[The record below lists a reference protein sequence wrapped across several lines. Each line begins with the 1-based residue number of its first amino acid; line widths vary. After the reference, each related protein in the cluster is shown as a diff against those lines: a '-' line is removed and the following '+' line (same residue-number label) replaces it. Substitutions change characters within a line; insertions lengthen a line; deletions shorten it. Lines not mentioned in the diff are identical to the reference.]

1 MSLRETLEQ
10 SLAGLAEAA
19 LNRGLALDP
28 ATRAAVL
35 AQLASPV
42 GFHLEPPGLAMTL
55 ARSGDG
61 IRLAFNDPAAPS
73 AIVRGTPLSML
84 SLALGDATPLEQ
96 GRLVIEGEE
105 ERVAALTH
113 TLADLDPDLE
123 SVLAGV
129 MGDVP
134 AHLLARRLRSVL
146 SWTQQAHGALF
157 ANIEDYIQEEAG
169 VVPPRNEVE
178 VHFEDIR
185 DLADRTD
192 ALEARIDALSQQS
205 GPETP

>member
-10 SLAGLAEAA
+10 SLTGLAEAA
-19 LNRGLALDP
+19 LNHGLALDP
-28 ATRAAVL
+28 GTRASVL
-35 AQLASPV
+35 AQLGSPV
-42 GFHLEPPGLAMTL
+42 SFHLEPPGLAL
-55 ARSGDG
+55 SLVRSGDG
-61 IRLAFNDPAAPS
+61 VRLTLNDPTAPS
-73 AIVRGTPLSML
+73 AVVRGTPLSML
-84 SLALGDATPLEQ
+84 SLALGDATPLHQ

-113 TLADLDPDLE
+113 TLAELDPDLE

-146 SWTQQAHGALF
+146 GWTQQAHEALF

-169 VVPPRNEVE
+169 VVPPRNEAE
-178 VHFEDIR
+178 VMFEDVQN
-185 DLADRTD
+185 LADRTD
-192 ALEARIDALSQQS
+192 NLEARIEALSQQS

>member
-1 MSLRETLEQ
+1 MSFWETLEQ
-10 SLAGLAEAA
+10 SLTGLAEAA

-28 ATRAAVL
+28 GTRASVL
-35 AQLASPV
+35 AQLGSPV
-42 GFHLEPPGLAMTL
+42 SFHLEPPGLAMSL
-55 ARSGDG
+55 ARSGDA
-61 IRLAFNDPAAPS
+61 IRLTLNDPTTPS
-73 AIVRGTPLSML
+73 AVVRGTPLSML
-84 SLALGDATPLEQ
+84 SLALGDATPLHQ

-105 ERVAALTH
+105 ERVAGLTH
-113 TLADLDPDLE
+113 TLAELDPDLE

-146 SWTQQAHGALF
+146 SWTQQANEALL
-157 ANIEDYIQEEAG
+157 ANVEDYIQEESG
-169 VVPPRNEVE
+169 MVPPRNEAE

-192 ALEARIDALSQQS
+192 DLEARIDALSQQS